1 VRVATALTE
10 LGLAVTTIR
19 AISPRVM
26 WGFIRG
32 MGGGAR
38 DTMGAGF
45 MGRGVSGAFD

>member
-1 VRVATALTE
+1 VRVAMALTQ
-10 LGLAVTTIR
+10 LALAVTTIH

-38 DTMGAGF
+38 DIMGAGF
-45 MGRGVSGAFD
+45 MGREVFGAFD